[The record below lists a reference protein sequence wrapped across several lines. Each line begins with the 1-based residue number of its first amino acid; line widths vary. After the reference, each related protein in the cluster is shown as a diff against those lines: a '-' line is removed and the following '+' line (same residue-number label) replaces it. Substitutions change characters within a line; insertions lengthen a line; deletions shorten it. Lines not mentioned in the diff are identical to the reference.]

1 MKASRGSKG
10 IVVELHV
17 KNDLRILT
25 SGDRDTM
32 KFGNY
37 SFGAVGV
44 EDEVFLLSFRRIES
58 AYFCSMECQF

>member
-44 EDEVFLLSFRRIES
+44 EDEVFLSFRGIES
-58 AYFCSMECQF
+58 AYFCSMECRF